1 MKVCWL
7 TVKTSYAKL
16 RKHLRFFYYG
26 KGREGHTGMFGMSFK
41 KLHDEPEK
49 EQPEATGAQ
58 QVLPEMR
65 QKNAS

>member
-1 MKVCWL
+1 
-7 TVKTSYAKL
+7 
-16 RKHLRFFYYG
+16 
-26 KGREGHTGMFGMSFK
+26 MFGMSFK